1 MILFNDL
8 AVVVIVILSILV
20 TGSSKMIGLSN
31 YMTLYNNPSYSRILI
46 GSRS

>member
-20 TGSSKMIGLSN
+20 TGSSKMIGLSH
-31 YMTLYNNPSYSRILI
+31 YLTTDCRII
-46 GSRS
+46 